1 METLI
6 KELGEIAIH
15 NFKAIDPESL
25 EGTSNPLYDPV
36 KYRIAGVSNLVSCI
50 VSTGCWAASTLNVS
64 GATAISGNV
73 MAIDLGSAWGNLLMN
88 SINVHCQSILTTDLG
103 NKISKSAILSGN
115 SELAFIRRH
124 NIESEFGIIVDIA
137 NKIFLNKGYQTEV
150 ELTADSESEGWE
162 TLLFRFYLDV
172 TIDEFMKYQDE
183 LVKQFVSKI
192 EPSKR
197 TYFSVIIEP
206 K

>member
-1 METLI
+1 
-6 KELGEIAIH
+6 
-15 NFKAIDPESL
+15 
-25 EGTSNPLYDPV
+25 
-36 KYRIAGVSNLVSCI
+36 
-50 VSTGCWAASTLNVS
+50 
-64 GATAISGNV
+64 
-73 MAIDLGSAWGNLLMN
+73 
-88 SINVHCQSILTTDLG
+88 
-103 NKISKSAILSGN
+103 LSGN

-197 TYFSVIIEP
+197 TYFSIIIEP

>member
-1 METLI
+1 MT
-6 KELGEIAIH
+6 
-15 NFKAIDPESL
+15 
-25 EGTSNPLYDPV
+25 
-36 KYRIAGVSNLVSCI
+36 
-50 VSTGCWAASTLNVS
+50 
-64 GATAISGNV
+64 
-73 MAIDLGSAWGNLLMN
+73 IDLGFAWGKLLVN
-88 SINVHCQSILTTDLG
+88 SINVHCQSILTTDLE

-197 TYFSVIIEP
+197 TYFSIIIEP